1 MERII
6 SSVEGCTPLFGAGI
20 GYSV

>member
-6 SSVEGCTPLFGAGI
+6 STVEGCTPLFGAGI
-20 GYSV
+20 SYSV